1 MGRPKNGSA
10 QRAEREETKM
20 EKMRASGTIG
30 RICQELERKKENGN
44 RKELE
49 KALCALKE
57 LEKEQRQ
64 EEYEKQVVQGIEK
77 LLGFTVE
84 AEQEAMKQKIE
95 TFIDRLQN
103 MAFMEGYRY
112 AIAVLEESLV
122 HME

>member
-1 MGRPKNGSA
+1 
-10 QRAEREETKM
+10 M

-84 AEQEAMKQKIE
+84 AEHHHRSEAEQEAMKQKIE

>member
-1 MGRPKNGSA
+1 M
-10 QRAEREETKM
+10 
-20 EKMRASGTIG
+20 
-30 RICQELERKKENGN
+30 
-44 RKELE
+44 E

>member
-1 MGRPKNGSA
+1 
-10 QRAEREETKM
+10 M